1 MKKEDFTKKKDSELA
16 ELLAEKREEVRTF
29 RFNAAGS
36 ALRDV
41 RAVRLAK
48 KSIARILT
56 ERSARSRA

>member
-1 MKKEDFTKKKDSELA
+1 MKKEDLTQKKESELA
-16 ELLAEKREEVRTF
+16 TLLAEKREEVRAF
-29 RFNAAGS
+29 RFSAAGS

-56 ERSARSRA
+56 ELSARTRA